1 MANLQ
6 FFNTVSKTIGTDYS
20 AESLRPDYR
29 LAESRVGAILINS
42 LFGLRLG
49 DPFQTIQRMRV
60 GADAEVLDLL
70 GQDCPWIIGGYPAQT
85 ALVLKAAWGSAFSAV
100 GSILHQRQQP
110 VEIIG
115 SGYLVGTRYSVRSS
129 DLI

>member
-6 FFNTVSKTIGTDYS
+6 FSILFQKLSGTDYS
-20 AESLRPDYR
+20 AESLRLDYR

-70 GQDCPWIIGGYPAQT
+70 GQDCPMDN
-85 ALVLKAAWGSAFSAV
+85 
-100 GSILHQRQQP
+100 R
-110 VEIIG
+110 
-115 SGYLVGTRYSVRSS
+115 
-129 DLI
+129 